1 MIIIMKP
8 QASKEAVEKVTSL
21 IESKGLQ
28 AHLSE
33 GSQVTIVGVVGDK
46 SRLAGSNIE
55 MSEGVDKAEA
65 DLIQY
70 LRTYKNADDEKI
82 QKALIDKYKL

>member
-8 QASKEAVEKVTSL
+8 QASKEDVQKVTSL

-28 AHLSE
+28 VHLSE

-46 SRLAGSNIE
+46 TKLAGSNIE
-55 MSEGVDKAEA
+55 MSEGVDKVVAVTES
-65 DLIQY
+65 
-70 LRTYKNADDEKI
+70 YKPVSYTHLTLPTIA
-82 QKALIDKYKL
+82 

>member
-33 GSQVTIVGVVGDK
+33 GSQVTIVGVVGD
-46 SRLAGSNIE
+46 R
-55 MSEGVDKAEA
+55 A
-65 DLIQY
+65 DLPEAI
-70 LRTYKNADDEKI
+70 LK
-82 QKALIDKYKL
+82 